1 MKIVQF
7 ANATSEYLVLLDDDD
22 EYYDEPEEYL
32 IPEQGYVLFGSMEFD
47 DPDVSFGAAGLPT
60 SVTLHKQ

>member
-7 ANATSEYLVLLDDDD
+7 ANATSEYVVLLDNND

-32 IPEQGYVLFGSMEFD
+32 IPEQGYILFGSMEFD
-47 DPDVSFGAAGLPT
+47 DPDVDFESAGLPT
-60 SVTLHKQ
+60 SLPLHKK